1 MYYLEMEET
10 INGLMNMRQYPEVMD
25 ETDVAM
31 VDESFIET
39 GPYDINAAE
48 LVQSAVIEDR
58 LGDNGLSGKFL
69 AYKRSF
75 PVVKQRIQYLIYI
88 SYL

>member
-1 MYYLEMEET
+1 
-10 INGLMNMRQYPEVMD
+10 MRQYPEVMD
-25 ETDVAM
+25 ETGVAM
-31 VDESFIET
+31 GDESFIET

-48 LVQSAVIEDR
+48 LVRSAVIEDR
-58 LGDNGLSGKFL
+58 LGDNGLSGKCL
-69 AYKRSF
+69 LYKF